1 MLPNTLLLSAE
12 ERKYIMSQT
21 GIKGVQDTDKSA
33 SDPSTPS
40 TPKPGDDV
48 PEEGSPQKVKNFKEK
63 QISEDQESPEM
74 NIESSKDMI
83 SKESLDLVQNLEKV
97 AKIYVEID
105 LLENCF
111 EGVKD
116 DGDKIQFHE
125 YTDKLF
131 RVKGSYVKA
140 TARNSNR
147 RFSQLPIEIDRLPE
161 DKNIHIQVSKEDLK
175 LLISTINWKIV
186 ETKHEKDTRVLINDF
201 LQGFTDSKVY
211 LEDNKLVLL
220 ASVDYLKAR
229 IASDAILSSISYML
243 ETIKVD
249 FQNTK
254 HIAIAGLKT
263 VELNSNELPK
273 GDERQ
278 YIFDQK
284 PSIINLLKCISI
296 CLSIEEQLWVNSKRF
311 TNKLDV
317 AKIHKVCA
325 RVQSSYGRLAS
336 YISWSSNKAHPVI
349 LSEAGLVNISDK
361 LPKLSHYLEY
371 GSTIEKDILN

>member
-1 MLPNTLLLSAE
+1 
-12 ERKYIMSQT
+12 MSQI
-21 GIKGVQDTDKSA
+21 GIKGVQGREKSA
-33 SDPSTPS
+33 AVPSTPS
-40 TPKPGDDV
+40 TSKPGDDV

-63 QISEDQESPEM
+63 QISEDKESPEM

-83 SKESLDLVQNLEKV
+83 DEESLDLAQNLEKV
-97 AKIYVEID
+97 AQIFVEID
-105 LLENCF
+105 LLENCS
-111 EGVKD
+111 EETKN
-116 DGDKIQFHE
+116 DGGKIQFHE

-131 RVKGSYVKA
+131 QVKGSYIKA
-140 TARNSNR
+140 TARNSDR
-147 RFSQLPIEIDRLPE
+147 KFSQLPIEIDQPPE
-161 DKNIHIQVSKEDLK
+161 DKNINIRVLKEDLK
-175 LLISTINWKIV
+175 LLISTTNWKIV
-186 ETKHEKDTRVLINDF
+186 ETRHEKDTRVLINDF
-201 LQGFTDSKVY
+201 LQGFTYSKVY
-211 LEDNKLVLL
+211 LDNNKLVLS

-249 FQNTK
+249 FQNAK

-284 PSIINLLKCISI
+284 PSIISLLKCVSI
-296 CLSIEEQLWVNSKRF
+296 CLSIEEQLWVKSKRF

-317 AKIHKVCA
+317 AKIHKICA

-336 YISWSSNKAHPVI
+336 YISWPSNKAHPVF

-371 GSTIEKDILN
+371 GSSIEEDILN